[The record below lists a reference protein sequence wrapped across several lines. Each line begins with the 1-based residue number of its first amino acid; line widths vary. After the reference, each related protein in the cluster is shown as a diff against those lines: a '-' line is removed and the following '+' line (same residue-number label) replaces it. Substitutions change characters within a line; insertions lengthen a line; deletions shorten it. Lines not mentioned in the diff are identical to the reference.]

1 MNCKRPLM
9 LMTMTAAAHAAGQA
23 PPGYALAPGFPVS
36 TQITNWNGGMM
47 VNLDADPELEFVASA
62 GPEIWA
68 FNIDGSVVSGWPV
81 FTGDPSFGPPSWGD
95 VDGDGENEIVFT
107 TFFFGLDALLI
118 VLEKDGSVAPGFP
131 VVVSGAFKS
140 NSLADLDGDGDDEIL
155 INGNDGSGLIEA
167 YQGNGNPVSGFP
179 FNLGDITSGATVSTG
194 DIDQDGKLE
203 LIAMSFSELY
213 VLEEDGSLDPNFP
226 NPWSP
231 PDSTHGFNSYAAAS
245 LVDFDGD
252 GDLEIVFH
260 TAIRNQN
267 PGGINTAPTIHVL
280 HHDGTPMT
288 GWPQDLPIPNI
299 DQLGGG
305 ATAIQA
311 PLSVADI
318 DNDNSL
324 DIVVGDVT
332 LCPDDCTVVMAWDQS
347 GTPKSGFPITGIG
360 ATQMQ
365 VMIADIDGDGTM
377 ELFKDNNKAA
387 NPNESFNHD
396 GTPLAG
402 WEFPN
407 HDGYGQMEFGDI
419 DNDGFM
425 DFIAPVNNATTVVQT
440 NRFFLYKSTT
450 VPYSPESAP
459 VGTYMYNYKR
469 NGQVFF
475 SPTDCRA
482 DVNGDGQVTPTDF
495 SAWINAYNNN
505 LPECDQNGDNQCT
518 PTDFSAWIN
527 NYNAGC

>member
-140 NSLADLDGDGDDEIL
+140 NSLADLDGDG
-155 INGNDGSGLIEA
+155 
-167 YQGNGNPVSGFP
+167 
-179 FNLGDITSGATVSTG
+179 
-194 DIDQDGKLE
+194 
-203 LIAMSFSELY
+203 
-213 VLEEDGSLDPNFP
+213 
-226 NPWSP
+226 
-231 PDSTHGFNSYAAAS
+231 
-245 LVDFDGD
+245 
-252 GDLEIVFH
+252 
-260 TAIRNQN
+260 
-267 PGGINTAPTIHVL
+267 
-280 HHDGTPMT
+280 
-288 GWPQDLPIPNI
+288 
-299 DQLGGG
+299 
-305 ATAIQA
+305 
-311 PLSVADI
+311 
-318 DNDNSL
+318 
-324 DIVVGDVT
+324 
-332 LCPDDCTVVMAWDQS
+332 
-347 GTPKSGFPITGIG
+347 
-360 ATQMQ
+360 
-365 VMIADIDGDGTM
+365 TM
-377 ELFKDNNKAA
+377 ELFKDNSKAA

-425 DFIAPVNNATTVVQT
+425 DFIAPVNNATTVMQT